1 MRSPS
6 LRGLNPSSEELK
18 KIIELLARKRGI
30 KDNENMPK
38 DKLLSALKA
47 SKNKNKTRIEKIREK
62 IKKLQHKFSRSEI
75 KEIKIKLYEIENKKG
90 LSASKKTKKYLDKL
104 EEEIYKLK
112 TYYDYDDAEY
122 KGIKDIEGLF
132 DSSVKIIISQKK
144 SMVLLI
150 ITIFSM
156 KVKEIKIKY

>member
-18 KIIELLARKRGI
+18 KILELLARKRGI

-62 IKKLQHKFSRSEI
+62 IKKLQHKFFRSEI

-90 LSASKKTKKYLDKL
+90 LSA
-104 EEEIYKLK
+104 
-112 TYYDYDDAEY
+112 
-122 KGIKDIEGLF
+122 
-132 DSSVKIIISQKK
+132 
-144 SMVLLI
+144 
-150 ITIFSM
+150 
-156 KVKEIKIKY
+156 